1 LGPLSRPPSARW
13 DPALYPISI
22 KEFSLRRA
30 MEQHCMGSHASPISS
45 LRQTTFNSDIEGLGS
60 QAALTSSAI
69 QLLLLAFATLLQ
81 EFTVIHGRIAPKLT
95 VTPSAAPALITS
107 GRGRAPSRS

>member
-1 LGPLSRPPSARW
+1 
-13 DPALYPISI
+13 
-22 KEFSLRRA
+22 
-30 MEQHCMGSHASPISS
+30 MELHCMGSHASPISS

-69 QLLLLAFATLLQ
+69 QLLLLAFATLPQ
-81 EFTVIHGRIAPKLT
+81 EFTVIHGRNAPKLA

-107 GRGRAPSRS
+107 ANGTSETSRRDPVKSAYEVKAVVQRTSSEDRF